1 MFTIFKDLLVELFN
15 KELVHYVDVFHTG
28 TGYTTPKRGG
38 CHIPLDRVYRPANL
52 AGHQNDIQ

>member
-38 CHIPLDRVYRPANL
+38 CHIPP
-52 AGHQNDIQ
+52 G